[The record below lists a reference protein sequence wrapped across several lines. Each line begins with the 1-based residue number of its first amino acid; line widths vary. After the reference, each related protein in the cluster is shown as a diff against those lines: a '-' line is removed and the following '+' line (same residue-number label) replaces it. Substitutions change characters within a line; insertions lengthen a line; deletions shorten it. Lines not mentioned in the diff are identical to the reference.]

1 MGGLENFRIRKPS
14 GTPKGGTS
22 GWAHSAQA
30 ATLCR
35 IDTSHETWFRVGG
48 PEGHKVRHYV
58 ACVIVSQLGA
68 TICHIL
74 IFEKKFILILRKD
87 KR

>member
-1 MGGLENFRIRKPS
+1 MGGLKNFRIRKPS

-35 IDTSHETWFRVGG
+35 IDTSHEAWFGVGG
-48 PEGHKVRHYV
+48 PEGHKKVRHSV
-58 ACVIVSQLGA
+58 AVRVRQYAQCNFKLIVYIN
-68 TICHIL
+68 T
-74 IFEKKFILILRKD
+74 
-87 KR
+87 